1 MSLQGGCAS
10 GARLPDG
17 QAQTRKKQTKQK
29 IIAVL
34 IVTFMLTMVFG
45 TLDLPFGLAANQS
58 LSNLIQN
65 FVGGELSMEAPSS
78 LGFNNLSV
86 GVAAN
91 SLANMDYVNFRDY
104 RGSGAGWSVSA
115 TMNNMFTSEAGTRN
129 YLLNGNIAWFPQTA
143 VLTGLEGS
151 STSGIAKGSD
161 GLFDAART
169 LVNTSTNNGMGNYRL
184 NSLNLN
190 VQYYGWGDQKAGT
203 YQNTLTMTIS

>member
-1 MSLQGGCAS
+1 MNF
-10 GARLPDG
+10 
-17 QAQTRKKQTKQK
+17 RKQKAKQK

-45 TLDLPFGLAANQS
+45 TLDLPFSLAANQS

-65 FVGGELSMEAPSS
+65 FLNGELSMEAP
-78 LGFNNLSV
+78 LTLAFNNLSV
-86 GVAAN
+86 GVAGN
-91 SLANMDYVNFRDY
+91 SLANMDYVNFRDT

-115 TMNNMFTSEAGTRN
+115 TMNNMLTSADGARN

-143 VLTGLEGS
+143 VLTGLEDA
-151 STSGIAKGSD
+151 STDGIAKGSD
-161 GLFDAART
+161 GFFDVART
-169 LVNTSTNNGMGNYRL
+169 LINASVNNGMGNYRL